1 MLNCDGARL
10 KIPNINS
17 LVFCYQQVEA
27 LHKMDD
33 SYFGEGLTLLGER
46 FVKENLFLA
55 VLLSCLFSKLC
66 GLLM

>member
-1 MLNCDGARL
+1 MLNCNSARL

-17 LVFCYQQVEA
+17 LVFGYLQVEA
-27 LHKMDD
+27 LQKMDD

-46 FVKENLFLA
+46 FVRENLLLL

-66 GLLM
+66 G